1 MGAPNSV
8 DRSLVKNM
16 SISEKDV
23 TLGLELDHLDDYIES
38 IFPENFNSV
47 FKTEIKK
54 KLDIIKWSGQKT
66 TGSNNVILDRVHN
79 IMSDEFYSFMFS
91 YRKNKADKTIDI
103 AYQII
108 TGKIDVA
115 KAYKYKKFLGIR
127 YGTEYETISPSEKL
141 FLKEAYNI
149 VDENYLSNYLNE
161 EKKKYL
167 ANNN

>member
-1 MGAPNSV
+1 MGSTNSV
-8 DRSLVKNM
+8 DRSLVKSM
-16 SISEKDV
+16 SISEKDA

-54 KLDIIKWSGQKT
+54 KLDIIKCSGQKT
-66 TGSNNVILDRVHN
+66 TGTDNVKFDRVHN

-91 YRKNKADKTIDI
+91 YIKNKADKTIDI

-127 YGTEYETISPSEKL
+127 YGTEYETISPSEKS

-167 ANNN
+167 ANN